1 MYDDGKELYRSG
13 YYLHRLYLTENPL
26 LQQNSVEGK
35 TDRVKKLVEKQI
47 DILRQKEDIALK
59 NLAQAFLGPD
69 NATAENGLHFL
80 EDFVSGDGKS
90 LLNKI
95 IQAFIDT
102 PHDTETNKYI
112 FSEEQQS
119 RIIKATIDALEDR
132 FGGTRQEFDK
142 SIDSWQSKLEK
153 SLMEIK
159 FDSKK
164 GDLITSRPAAA
175 LEGDFFE
182 RIVPVYFNLLFEEV
196 LKSNNGRLEDWMMLD
211 AEFTGQNR
219 VENAV
224 LALDKKQPFDVN
236 IKLSLD
242 DIVNYL
248 PIQVKAK
255 PMSMS
260 KEINLYTHMNIV
272 DLIGN
277 SLTTGQ
283 QDALRTA
290 IINQH
295 YWSQGAYR
303 DKVDAVAKKLDV
315 SVFKGRGH
323 PTAIERL
330 DVNNTLGPMKPVVP
344 LMRYAIIYN
353 LITGINNVTDQLL
366 YIIVGKGK
374 TSAVLRSSDII
385 RDVLNDVMSLGIS
398 GHAVGKIESKEK
410 NIKVPTFIDTS
421 IYRDYTHVTGRR
433 AWYSTTAPKMEQMF
447 NKITVTA
454 TLNYGIKD

>member
-1 MYDDGKELYRSG
+1 M
-13 YYLHRLYLTENPL
+13 
-26 LQQNSVEGK
+26 
-35 TDRVKKLVEKQI
+35 
-47 DILRQKEDIALK
+47 K

-102 PHDTETNKYI
+102 PHDAETNKYI

-132 FGGTRQEFDK
+132 FGGVKQEFDK
-142 SIDSWQSKLEK
+142 SVDSWQSKLEK
-153 SLMEIK
+153 TLMEIK

-242 DIVNYL
+242 DIVNNCPYSL
-248 PIQVKAK
+248 KQNQCQCLRK
-255 PMSMS
+255 
-260 KEINLYTHMNIV
+260 
-272 DLIGN
+272 LIC
-277 SLTTGQ
+277 
-283 QDALRTA
+283 
-290 IINQH
+290 I
-295 YWSQGAYR
+295 
-303 DKVDAVAKKLDV
+303 
-315 SVFKGRGH
+315 
-323 PTAIERL
+323 
-330 DVNNTLGPMKPVVP
+330 
-344 LMRYAIIYN
+344 
-353 LITGINNVTDQLL
+353 LI
-366 YIIVGKGK
+366 
-374 TSAVLRSSDII
+374 
-385 RDVLNDVMSLGIS
+385 
-398 GHAVGKIESKEK
+398 
-410 NIKVPTFIDTS
+410 
-421 IYRDYTHVTGRR
+421 
-433 AWYSTTAPKMEQMF
+433 
-447 NKITVTA
+447 
-454 TLNYGIKD
+454 